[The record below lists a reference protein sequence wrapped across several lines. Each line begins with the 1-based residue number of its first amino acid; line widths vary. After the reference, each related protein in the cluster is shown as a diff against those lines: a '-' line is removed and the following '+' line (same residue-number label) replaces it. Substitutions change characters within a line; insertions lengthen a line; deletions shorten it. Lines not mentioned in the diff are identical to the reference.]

1 MRGTAAGVL
10 LTAASLALLALT
22 GPGRAAASPPASAA
36 PSSSAAPGGPG
47 AAAIWT
53 PADKDGFGTAS
64 TVASK
69 VWYTLSDSQL
79 TEVYYPN
86 LGTPSLRNL
95 ELVVT
100 DGKSFADLESQ
111 ATTSKIIVPDRHSLT
126 YEQVDTAK
134 SGRYRITKTYVT
146 DPARST
152 VLVRISFQSLTG
164 RPYRVYAYVDPS
176 LTNNGMDDSGTCRG
190 GQLAASDSHTASDVI
205 ATPGFTRTSCGYLGS
220 SDGWTQLSSD
230 FKLTHYTSA
239 PDGNVVQTGRL
250 DLNGVSRRQATL
262 AVGFGA
268 TAPAAHAA
276 ADGSLAGGFPA
287 IAASYA
293 AGWHRFLGS
302 LKAPPASLATPAQRK
317 LYDVSLMVLAA
328 SEDKTYRGAFIAS
341 PTMPWAWGG
350 TGLENPSGAY
360 HLVWSRD
367 LYEIATA
374 LLAAG
379 DTAGANRAL
388 TYLFDR
394 QQKPD
399 GSFPQNS
406 TVDGAPHWT
415 NTQLDEVSDPI
426 ILAWMLHRTDAAT
439 YAAHVKPAADYIVAN
454 GPVTPQDRWEN
465 QSGYSPATIASEIA
479 GLVCAASIA
488 TANHDTASAALY
500 LKTADSWQRQ
510 VASWTVTTNGPFS
523 KRPYY
528 LRLTKDGHPDSGT
541 AYDIGDSGPNGV
553 DQRAVVDPSFLE
565 LVRLGVKPA
574 GDPAILNTIKVV
586 NQQLGVKTPAGEFW
600 HRYNRDGYGEQADGS
615 GWNVGFNPASPST
628 PWSQQSTMGRLWPIF
643 AGERGEYDLAAG
655 KPAAARRELAAMAA
669 TRNDGFLLP
678 EQVWGTF
685 PPSGQPGFTPGT
697 GTFSATPLGWSH
709 AQFVR
714 LAWSV
719 AAGHPV
725 EQPSVVACR
734 YVKACH

>member
-1 MRGTAAGVL
+1 MRGTAGVL
-10 LTAASLALLALT
+10 LGLASLAVLAVA
-22 GPGRAAASPPASAA
+22 GPGYASV
-36 PSSSAAPGGPG
+36 APGGPG
-47 AAAIWT
+47 DQAVWT
-53 PADKDGFGTAS
+53 PADKHGFGTAAG
-64 TVASK
+64 TGSK
-69 VWYTLSDSQL
+69 VWYTLGSGQL

-86 LGTPSLRNL
+86 LGTPSLRDL
-95 ELVVT
+95 QLIVT
-100 DGKSFADLESQ
+100 DGKSFADLESD
-111 ATTSKIIVPDRHSLT
+111 ATTSRTVVPDRRSLT
-126 YEQVDTAK
+126 YRQIDTAK

-146 DPARST
+146 DPARAT
-152 VLVRISFQSLTG
+152 VLVSISFKSLTG
-164 RPYRVYAYVDPS
+164 HPYQVYAYVDPS

-190 GQLAASDSHTASDVI
+190 GDLLTSDGRTASDVT
-205 ATPGFTRTSCGYLGS
+205 ASPGLGRASCGYLGT
-220 SDGWTQLSSD
+220 SDGWTQLKSG
-230 FKLTHYTSA
+230 FKLTRYASA
-239 PDGNVVQTGRL
+239 QEGNVVETARL
-250 DLNGVSRRQATL
+250 GVNGVGRTATTL

-268 TAPAAHAA
+268 DTAAATAAAHGTLAAGFPRAA
-276 ADGSLAGGFPA
+276 AG
-287 IAASYA
+287 YA
-293 AGWHRFLGS
+293 RGWHAFLGS
-302 LKAPPASLATPAQRK
+302 LKRPPASLATGAERK
-317 LYDVSLMVLAA
+317 LYDVSVMVLAA

-350 TGLENPSGAY
+350 STGLENPSGAY

-379 DTAGANRAL
+379 DTGGAGRAL
-388 TYLFDR
+388 SYLFDR

-406 TVDGAPHWT
+406 TVDGTPHWT

-426 ILAWMLHRTDAAT
+426 ILAWMLHRTGPAT
-439 YAAHVKPAADYIVAN
+439 YTSHVKPAADYIVAN

-465 QSGYSPATIASEIA
+465 QSGYSPATIAAQIA

-488 TANHDTASAALY
+488 TANHDTASAARY

-523 KRPYY
+523 SRPYY

-541 AYDIGDSGPNGV
+541 SYDIGDSGPNGV

-574 GDPAILNTIKVV
+574 SDPAILNTIKVV

-600 HRYNRDGYGEQADGS
+600 HRYNRDGYGEQAGGA
-615 GWNVGFNPASPST
+615 GWNVGFDPASPAT
-628 PWSQQSTMGRLWPIF
+628 PWSQQSTMGRVWPIF

-655 KPAAARRELAAMAA
+655 KPAAASLAAMAA

-678 EQVWGTF
+678 EQVWDNF

-697 GTFSATPLGWSH
+697 GTLSATPLGWSH

-714 LAWSV
+714 LAWSI

-734 YVKACH
+734 YVKSCH

>member
-10 LTAASLALLALT
+10 SGLVSLAALAVAAPGYAATAPGAGAASV
-22 GPGRAAASPPASAA
+22 
-36 PSSSAAPGGPG
+36 APGGPG
-47 AAAIWT
+47 DQAVWT
-53 PADKDGFGTAS
+53 AADKHGFGTA
-64 TVASK
+64 TGTTSK
-69 VWYTLSDSQL
+69 VWYTLGSGEL
-79 TEVYYPN
+79 TEVYYPD
-86 LGTPSLRNL
+86 LGTPSLRDL
-95 ELVVT
+95 QLIVT
-100 DGKSFADLESQ
+100 DGKSFAGLESE
-111 ATTSKIIVPDRHSLT
+111 ATTSKTVVPDGRSLT
-126 YEQVDTAK
+126 FRQIDTAK

-152 VLVRISFQSLTG
+152 VLVSISFQSLTG
-164 RPYRVYAYVDPS
+164 HPYQVYAYVDPS

-190 GQLAASDSHTASDVI
+190 QDLLTSDGHTASDVT
-205 ATPGFTRTSCGYLGS
+205 ATGGFSQTSCGYLGT
-220 SDGWTQLSSD
+220 SDGWTQLKSG
-230 FKLTHYTSA
+230 FKLKHYGSA
-239 PDGNVVQTGRL
+239 PDGNVVETGRL
-250 DLNGVSRRQATL
+250 GVNGTSRTRATL

-268 TAPAAHAA
+268 STAAATAAAH
-276 ADGSLAGGFPA
+276 GSLATGFGRVA
-287 IAASYA
+287 TAYA
-293 AGWHRFLGS
+293 GGWHAYLGS
-302 LKAPPASLATPAQRK
+302 LKRPPASLVTGAERK
-317 LYDVSLMVLAA
+317 LYDVSVMVLAA
-328 SEDKTYRGAFIAS
+328 SEDKTYRGGFIAS

-406 TVDGAPHWT
+406 TVDGTPHWT

-439 YAAHVKPAADYIVAN
+439 YTGHVKPAADYIVAN

-465 QSGYSPATIASEIA
+465 QSGYSPATIAAEIA

-488 TANHDTASAALY
+488 TANHDTAAAQRY
-500 LKTADSWQRQ
+500 LSTADSWQRQ

-523 KRPYY
+523 SKPYY

-541 AYDIGDSGPNGV
+541 SYDIGDSGPNGV

-574 GDPAILNTIKVV
+574 NDPTILNTIKVV
-586 NQQLGVKTPAGEFW
+586 NQQLGVQTPAGEFW

-615 GWNVGFNPASPST
+615 GWNVGFDPAGPST
-628 PWSQQSTMGRLWPIF
+628 PWSQQSTMGRIWPIF

-655 KPAAARRELAAMAA
+655 KPATASLAAMAA
-669 TRNDGFLLP
+669 TRNDGFMLP
-678 EQVWGTF
+678 EQVWDNF

-714 LAWSV
+714 LAWSIE
-719 AAGHPV
+719 AGQPV
-725 EQPSVVACR
+725 EQPAVVACR
-734 YVKACH
+734 YVKSCH